1 MGRRFPRLL
10 FRMLSADLLK
20 SLLFATVALEVL
32 IAFAVAVKPL
42 ADGQIGPV
50 DALKLMVLAFV
61 PMLQFALPFAAGFA
75 ATIVFY
81 RFATDNEAKAAM
93 AGGIG
98 HRQLL
103 TPAIVIGI
111 VLGGAVLGLSDRV
124 MPRFLRQMEMLLT
137 RDVIRMVI
145 AKVEEG
151 ESLGFDRSGWE
162 VLATKAVPAG
172 PDPSMGAFERLVLQ
186 GVLAVE
192 QEKSGELQG
201 YLYADEVR
209 AFFRHE
215 DDGGASVQLDF
226 RNATGALPGGDVEA
240 EGMTTVGISIPSA
253 FRDDPKFKSFEELN
267 AILRKPEL
275 YEKIN
280 LTRLSLVHEIRRLET
295 MRHIQAS
302 LRARENVRM
311 VRGGVEQM
319 VLRGRDLAR
328 MEGGWSVLSRGVATP
343 IELETTRPDGTRQIQ
358 RARRI
363 WIEHGEHE
371 GGSSGTPLVLRLE
384 NVVTIDPDGRAA
396 DVEREVLIRSAIVVA
411 EPVRPELES
420 MPLDELIIAARDSVQ
435 GLETEQADR
444 IRNVRAKLKQR
455 VDDTRN
461 EVVSKMHE
469 RVAMSLT
476 CVLMVVLGAIVGM
489 RRGDSLPLQ
498 VYMWG
503 FFPATIAMV
512 TIGAGQSLAS
522 QTGSGGLYLLWGGVA
537 MLLVVLTLEYRQLC
551 RH

>member
-1 MGRRFPRLL
+1 
-10 FRMLSADLLK
+10 MLSADLLK

-151 ESLGFDRSGWE
+151 ESLGLDRSGWE

-226 RNATGALPGGDVEA
+226 RNATGALPGGEVEA

-302 LRARENVRM
+302 LRARENVRL

>member
-1 MGRRFPRLL
+1 
-10 FRMLSADLLK
+10 MLSADLLK